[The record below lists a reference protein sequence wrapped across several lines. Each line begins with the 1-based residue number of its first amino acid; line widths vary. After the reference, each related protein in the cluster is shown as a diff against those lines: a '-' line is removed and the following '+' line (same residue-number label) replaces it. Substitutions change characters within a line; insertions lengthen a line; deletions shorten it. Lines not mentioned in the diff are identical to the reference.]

1 MIAKRNGVAPWM
13 AGVSVLTALMAFALF
28 PRLPAKAQQPCNPI
42 VDGTYCTTQM
52 GSSRPAAGGGT
63 GMPSI
68 GSIAA
73 DISPG
78 QERAATLG
86 AITFQGNGARCIGLL
101 RQSNCK

>member
-1 MIAKRNGVAPWM
+1 MGRNGRRAAAVVSGAAVAM
-13 AGVSVLTALMAFALF
+13 ALSALPPV
-28 PRLPAKAQQPCNPI
+28 PRADAQQPCNPI
-42 VDGTYCTTQM
+42 VDGTHCATQM
-52 GSSRPAAGGGT
+52 GGSRPAAGGGT
-63 GMPSI
+63 SLPPI

-86 AITFQGNGARCIGLL
+86 AITFQGYGSRCVGLL